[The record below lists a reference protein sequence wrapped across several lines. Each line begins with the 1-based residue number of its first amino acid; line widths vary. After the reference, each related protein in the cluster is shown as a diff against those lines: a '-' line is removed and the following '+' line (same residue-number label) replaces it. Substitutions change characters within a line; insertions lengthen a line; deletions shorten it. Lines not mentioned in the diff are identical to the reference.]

1 LNEGAGIFTR
11 HTRNQSVK
19 LNRDGR
25 VVVAELR
32 RPARRLE
39 TELFDDYEAKAKMPQ
54 SSWIVNA
61 PL

>member
-1 LNEGAGIFTR
+1 
-11 HTRNQSVK
+11 VK